1 MPRLESFNER
11 PKTKR
16 FQGGRSIPPVQPD
29 RTELARLASAQI
41 VTLLHLNTDCLRP
54 QERLPSW
61 GTMLHRVC
69 GGFEVEADDPRDFT
83 GEIFLERFGG
93 IDCAS
98 IAGNQA
104 RIMRDRLTADSEG
117 SGLLFYVVQVEGASR
132 MRQGEGEAL
141 LNAGDATLIDGARG
155 SEFLYDRYSRQ
166 LSLHLPARVVA
177 AYGRGRHPRTA
188 VTITGRGY
196 AGALHALLVRSLSEA
211 GTFSPEEGVLV
222 RAQLL
227 EGILHLILA
236 EEAASAPASSLRQDA
251 WTRVRGVLERHLSE
265 ANLDCAAAARY
276 TCVSV
281 RQLQRLFQGQGLT
294 FGVWLRRERLER
306 CYFDLRQ
313 ASGTRPTVTEVAFRW
328 GFNDP
333 AYFSRAFSAQFGFS
347 PREARLWPSPI
358 GSTGQVSGAPVQAPV
373 S

>member
-1 MPRLESFNER
+1 MRRVGN
-11 PKTKR
+11 KKN
-16 FQGGRSIPPVQPD
+16 QGANDFVHHAEGSRRD
-29 RTELARLASAQI
+29 HNSAWI

-69 GGFEVEADDPRDFT
+69 GGFEVEADGARDFT

-98 IAGNQA
+98 VAGNQA
-104 RIMRDRLTADSEG
+104 RIVRDRLTADSEG
-117 SGLLFYVVQVEGASR
+117 SGLLFYVLQVEGASR

-141 LNAGDATLIDGARG
+141 LHPGDATLIDGG
-155 SEFLYDRYSRQ
+155 LSSEFLYDSYSRQ

-177 AYGRGRHPRTA
+177 AYGRGRRPRTA
-188 VTITGRGY
+188 ITIAGRGY
-196 AGALHALLVRSLSEA
+196 AGALHALLIRSLSEA
-211 GTFSPEEGVLV
+211 GTFSLEDGALV

-227 EGILHLILA
+227 EGVLHLILA
-236 EEAASAPASSLRQDA
+236 EEGTPAPANPSRRDA
-251 WTRVRGVLERHLSE
+251 WDRVHSLLEQQLSD

-276 TCVSV
+276 ACVSV
-281 RQLQRLFQGQGLT
+281 RQLQRLFQSRGLT
-294 FGVWLRRERLER
+294 FSAWLRRERLER

-333 AYFSRAFSAQFGFS
+333 AYFSRVFSAQFGFS
-347 PREARLWPSPI
+347 PREARHLPSPI
-358 GSTGQVSGAPVQAPV
+358 GSAGQVSGAPVQAQV

>member
-1 MPRLESFNER
+1 M
-11 PKTKR
+11 
-16 FQGGRSIPPVQPD
+16 
-29 RTELARLASAQI
+29 
-41 VTLLHLNTDCLRP
+41 TLLHLNTDGLRP

-69 GGFEVEADDPRDFT
+69 GGFEVEAGDPRSFT

-93 IDCAS
+93 MDCAS

-104 RIMRDRLTADSEG
+104 RIVRDRLTADSEG
-117 SGLLFYVVQVEGASR
+117 SGLLFYVLQVEGASR

-141 LNAGDATLIDGARG
+141 LNPGDAALIDGARS
-155 SEFLYDRYSRQ
+155 SEFLYDGYSRQ

-177 AYGRGRHPRTA
+177 AYGRGRRPRTA
-188 VTITGRGY
+188 APIAGRGY
-196 AGALHALLVRSLSEA
+196 AGALHALLIRSLSEA
-211 GTFSPEEGVLV
+211 GTFSLEEGALV
-222 RAQLL
+222 RGQLL

-236 EEAASAPASSLRQDA
+236 DEGTPAPANSLRHDA
-251 WTRVRGVLERHLSE
+251 WTRIRSLLELRLSD
-265 ANLDCAAAARY
+265 ANLDCAAAARHA
-276 TCVSV
+276 CVSV
-281 RQLQRLFQGQGLT
+281 RQLQRLFQSQGLT
-294 FGVWLRRERLER
+294 FSVWLRRERLER

-313 ASGTRPTVTEVAFRW
+313 ASWPRPTVTEVAFRW

-347 PREARLWPSPI
+347 PREARLLPSPI
-358 GSTGQVSGAPVQAPV
+358 GSADQVSGAPVQAPV

>member
-1 MPRLESFNER
+1 M
-11 PKTKR
+11 
-16 FQGGRSIPPVQPD
+16 
-29 RTELARLASAQI
+29 
-41 VTLLHLNTDCLRP
+41 TLLHLNTDCLRP

-61 GTMLHRVC
+61 GTMLHQVC
-69 GGFEVEADDPRDFT
+69 GGFEVEADDSRDFT

-104 RIMRDRLTADSEG
+104 RIVRDRLTADCEG
-117 SGLLFYVVQVEGASR
+117 SGLLFYVLQVEGASR
-132 MRQGEGEAL
+132 MRQGENEAL
-141 LNAGDATLIDGARG
+141 LHAGDATLTDGGRS
-155 SEFLYDRYSRQ
+155 SEFLYNSYSRQ

-177 AYGRGRHPRTA
+177 AYGRGRRPRTA
-188 VTITGRGY
+188 VTIARRGY
-196 AGALHALLVRSLSEA
+196 AGALHALLIRSLSEA
-211 GTFSPEEGVLV
+211 GTFSLAEGALV
-222 RAQLL
+222 RAHLL

-236 EEAASAPASSLRQDA
+236 DEGTPASANALCQDA
-251 WTRVRGVLERHLSE
+251 WTRVRSLLERCLSD
-265 ANLDCAAAARY
+265 ASLDCAAAARHAG
-276 TCVSV
+276 VSV
-281 RQLQRLFQGQGLT
+281 RQLQRLFQSQGLT
-294 FGVWLRRERLER
+294 FSAWLRRERLQR

-347 PREARLWPSPI
+347 PREARLLPPTI
-358 GSTGQVSGAPVQAPV
+358 GSAGQVSGVPVQAPA